1 MLLWFF
7 YVIIF
12 NEHFLKTDFIIFEVC
27 NFYAFIIIII
37 FFFLHFCLYSIHE
50 SVGWNSM
57 YYVSNQIRN
66 EVAENLS
73 D

>member
-1 MLLWFF
+1 M
-7 YVIIF
+7 
-12 NEHFLKTDFIIFEVC
+12 NTFLKLISLYLRFAIFMHLLLLL
-27 NFYAFIIIII
+27 F